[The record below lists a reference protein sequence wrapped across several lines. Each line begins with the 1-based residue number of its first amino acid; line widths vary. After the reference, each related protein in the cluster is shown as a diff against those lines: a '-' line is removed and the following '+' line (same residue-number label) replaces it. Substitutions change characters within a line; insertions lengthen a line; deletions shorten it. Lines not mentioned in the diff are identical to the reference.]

1 MGTLHYDFENSVG
14 YWVTMTSRT
23 ILKAL
28 NEELAPLGVTF
39 AQVQVLGW
47 IAVEQGLSQAE
58 LAQRMG
64 IEPPTLA
71 GLLDRMEKSRWIA
84 RRPCPSD
91 RRRKLVEVG
100 PAAGPVWSRI
110 TEAARRV
117 RARATR
123 GIPPARLREVKDTLE
138 RLRANLQQ
146 PQEAQNA

>member
-1 MGTLHYDFENSVG
+1 MLHYDFENSVG
-14 YWVTMTSRT
+14 YWVTMTARAVQKT
-23 ILKAL
+23 L

-47 IAVEQGLSQAE
+47 LAIEPGLSQAA

-64 IEPPTLA
+64 IEPPSLA
-71 GLLDRMEKSRWIA
+71 GLLERMEKSGWIA

-91 RRRKLVEVG
+91 RRRKLVDVG
-100 PAAGPVWSRI
+100 PAAGPLWAGV
-110 TEAARRV
+110 TDAGRRV

-123 GIPPARLREVKDTLE
+123 GIPPARLRELKETLE

-146 PQEAQNA
+146 PREAHHA